1 MPMNLNS
8 DLLQSLHQRALAI
21 FDDLCQIRRHL
32 HQFPELSGDEANTT
46 AFLMNHLQGL
56 GLTFKTNFDG
66 HGFIADLISDPHK
79 DTVAL
84 RVDIDALPIQEL
96 NEVPYRSQIPGVMHA
111 CGHDVHSAI
120 GVGVARV
127 LAELKE
133 TLPLNIRIIFQP
145 EEEEISGA
153 LSMIRD
159 GALKNPV
166 PKAIWGVHV
175 APIQSGKIAW
185 TNGLFLSGF
194 EHYLGVLSPKGD
206 NTLPGALLEQV
217 AHECCNAILALNRWY
232 LPETWGEMHAFWQT
246 IQNAPPELQHF
257 IVYDASVNTEDP
269 ELWQGQFGLGIKAAT
284 PARYADAMAA
294 IRHQLD
300 HICEGMNLDYRIL
313 PMGSMGDVRNNS
325 TLMKTAL
332 PTLKNAIGE
341 GNTIK
346 LNAAFPFNCE
356 DFFYYTKYIPGAM
369 VWLGGADPSSGKYA
383 MLHTPNF
390 DVDENCLLTG
400 TLAMA
405 SLLLGTSNFSS
416 E

>member
-1 MPMNLNS
+1 MIQNYA
-8 DLLQSLHQRALAI
+8 LHQALHQHALAI
-21 FDDLCQIRRHL
+21 FDDLRQIRRHL

-46 AFLMNHLQGL
+46 AFLLNKLQGL
-56 GLTFKTNFDG
+56 GLVFKKNLDG
-66 HGFIADLISDPHK
+66 HGFFADLVSDPNK
-79 DTVAL
+79 ETVVL

-153 LSMIRD
+153 LSMIRA
-159 GALKNPV
+159 GSLKKPV
-166 PKAIWGVHV
+166 SKAIWGVHV

-185 TNGLFLSGF
+185 TNDLFLSGF
-194 EHYLGVLSPKGD
+194 EHYLGVLSQKGG
-206 NTLPGALLEQV
+206 NTLPGELLERV
-217 AHECCNAILALNRWY
+217 AHECCNAIHALNRWH
-232 LPETWGEMHAFWQT
+232 LPETWGEMQTFWQT
-246 IQNAPPELQHF
+246 MQNGPPELKQF

-269 ELWQGQFGLGIKAAT
+269 ELWQGQFGIGIKAAT

-300 HICEGMNLDYRIL
+300 HICEGINLDYRIL

-341 GNTIK
+341 ANTIK

-356 DFFYYTKYIPGAM
+356 DFVYYTKNVPGAM

-400 TLAMA
+400 TIAMA
-405 SLLLGTSNFSS
+405 SLLLGTSSFSR